1 MMSCKDILIWILI
14 VCSLIISYKYL
25 LKDSHVVTC
34 TNGISIGFDWDNY
47 DEIVIPPNIKLFVP
61 LGVQIVVP
69 QDKTLVIQGEIKP
82 ELE

>member
-1 MMSCKDILIWILI
+1 MSSKDILIWVLI

-25 LKDSHVVTC
+25 RKDSYIVAY
-34 TNGISIGFDWDNY
+34 TNGISIEFDWDNY

-69 QDKTLVIQGEIKP
+69 PDKTLVIQGETKVG
-82 ELE
+82 